1 MFATMVELIRSKNNN
16 VQVGSILESQFN
28 DLMNGQFGKAK
39 KIVFVDENTHE
50 YCWPYLLTNFEAL
63 KEAEVIVL
71 PTGEENKTMEVCF
84 QVWQALSEYKIKRT
98 DVIINLGGGVVT
110 DMGGFIASVYKRG
123 IPFVNIPTTL
133 LSMVDAAVGGKTGV
147 NLLPWKNQLGT
158 FTLPEFTFC
167 DPIFLATLPEKE
179 VESGKAEMIKHGL
192 IADAAFYNELVQKN
206 TFTTTKSI
214 FSAIQIKANIV
225 DLDPK
230 ESGERKKLNFGHTV
244 GHAIEGLCHQ
254 EHIDVTHGECVAWGM
269 IIEARLSEMKG
280 LLSNKEVENIESSL
294 LKRYGKSPLE
304 ENAIDALVEL
314 MYQDKKNN
322 SEQLNCTLLTEIG
335 NAKIDGQIEEDQMR
349 EVLTMIFNK

>member
-1 MFATMVELIRSKNNN
+1 MGELIKSENNN
-16 VQVGSILESQFN
+16 VEVGSVLESQLN
-28 DLMNGQFGKAK
+28 DLLNGQFGRAK

-50 YCWPYLLTNFEAL
+50 NCWPYLLTNFEAL

-84 QVWQALSEYKIKRT
+84 QVWQALSEYKIKRS
-98 DVIINLGGGVVT
+98 DLIINLGGGVVT
-110 DMGGFIASVYKRG
+110 DMGGFIASIYKRG
-123 IPFVNIPTTL
+123 LAFINIPTTL
-133 LSMVDAAVGGKTGV
+133 LAMVDAAVGGKTGV

-158 FTLPEFTFC
+158 FTLPAFTFC
-167 DPIFLATLPEKE
+167 DPIFLATLPDKE

-192 IADAAFYNELVQKN
+192 IADAALYNELKQKD

-214 FSAIQIKANIV
+214 FSAIQIKARIV

-269 IIEARLSEMKG
+269 IVESRLSGMMG
-280 LLSNKEVENIESSL
+280 LLNSQEVENIVSSL
-294 LKRYGKSPLE
+294 ISRYGTPPLE
-304 ENAIDALVEL
+304 RKAIDALIEL

-322 SEQLNCTLLTEIG
+322 SEQLNCTLLTAIG
-335 NAKIDGQIEEDQMR
+335 NAKIDGQIEEGQMR
-349 EVLTMIFNK
+349 VVLDDLLKK